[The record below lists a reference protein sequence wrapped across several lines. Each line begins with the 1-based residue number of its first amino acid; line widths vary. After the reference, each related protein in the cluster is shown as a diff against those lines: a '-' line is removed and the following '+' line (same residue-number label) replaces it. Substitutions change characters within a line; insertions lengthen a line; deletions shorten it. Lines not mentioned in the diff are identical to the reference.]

1 MNVHSFIR
9 KQASWGSALEKFL
22 QYFNSSNLIY
32 NILYLYTEKRGYS
45 NNECITRNSAYFPKA
60 WILAILAL
68 YPTQIRKSKSMI
80 QVVSIHI
87 NTDRPKELGA
97 FYQQLFNVEPAWQ
110 SDEIRGFMFGDF
122 RLEVAKHDAVS
133 GKNNQP
139 ARIFFDLMV
148 DDVRTEFDRIVGLG
162 ATAVQEPYDFTDEDM
177 AMVIATLA
185 DLDGNY
191 FQLVSMG

>member
-1 MNVHSFIR
+1 
-9 KQASWGSALEKFL
+9 
-22 QYFNSSNLIY
+22 
-32 NILYLYTEKRGYS
+32 
-45 NNECITRNSAYFPKA
+45 
-60 WILAILAL
+60 
-68 YPTQIRKSKSMI
+68 MI